1 MNIIDVLIIV
11 FLLFG
16 GYIGFKRGLTKQ
28 LLSSIGL
35 ILVVVLAFVFKNP
48 VSTFMYENLP
58 FFKFGG
64 VFKGVTVLNILV
76 YEVIAFFLVLA
87 ILLIILRVLIFI
99 SGIFETFLKM
109 TIVLGIPSKIL
120 GGVLGIVENLIV
132 LFILLYVF
140 TLPIFGIDGLNDSEL
155 GKKILKNTPYFSS
168 QIDKSVNVAYEFID
182 LKEKYEKATNP
193 NEFNLEALDLLLK
206 RNIITIESVDKLIE
220 KEKLKIEN
228 IETVLKKYR
237 EE

>member
-87 ILLIILRVLIFI
+87 LLLIILRVLIFI

-120 GGVLGIVENLIV
+120 GGVLGIVENFII

-140 TLPIFGIDGLNDSEL
+140 TLPIFGIDGLNESKL

-168 QIDKSVNVAYEFID
+168 QIDKSVSVAYEFID
-182 LKEKYEKATNP
+182 LKEKNEKATNP

-220 KEKLKIEN
+220 KEKLEIKN

>member
-35 ILVVVLAFVFKNP
+35 ILVVVLAFIFKNP

-120 GGVLGIVENLIV
+120 GGVLGIVENFII

-140 TLPIFGIDGLNDSEL
+140 TLPIFGIDGLNESKL

-168 QIDKSVNVAYEFID
+168 QIDKSVSVAYDFID

-220 KEKLKIEN
+220 KEKLEIKN